1 MGSTVSVGPRAPLIR
16 GMPSWAPV
24 DGPCTPPHNGRVRQ
38 QISVAT
44 SADGTRITWARH
56 GSEAALPFP
65 AGAEDRLV
73 FMISLFR
80 TAPTHASQTDP

>member
-1 MGSTVSVGPRAPLIR
+1 
-16 GMPSWAPV
+16 
-24 DGPCTPPHNGRVRQ
+24 VRQ

-80 TAPTHASQTDP
+80 TAPTHASETDP